1 MKIKLSNIGLKKYLA
16 YKQNNISGNK
26 DEYEILKKVYT
37 NIYIEF
43 TENLTKYINDGLLEY
58 EKDDSK
64 TTKLLYKYPFLENVK
79 RIHFEITTNCNFRC
93 DHCRSGDV
101 VRIDETNIDKLF
113 EVAKLFSCL
122 GIKRFDFIGG
132 EVTMYGGKW
141 LELVQYIKQINRDA
155 NITVY
160 TNGWFLEKTDFIIDD
175 KIYKDDVEYLKH
187 LHSNGLTHILF
198 SIDGKEEL
206 HDKQRHHQ
214 GLFKRI
220 KNNIKK
226 VKDIG
231 LKPRLSTIVID
242 GESQNHLLDF
252 ANEIYGKNLVNVN
265 DAIKLL
271 QMDSTN
277 HFSNF
282 IDINNGASLRKGNY
296 SIENV
301 PREMIKCKAFYRPSP
316 TLRIKADGSIGICPL
331 MNQDEYYGNVHN
343 QSIIEV
349 INNAHKSFSYLLHSE
364 NNINKY
370 IEFLEPETLER
381 FDHICTL
388 RIALHKLAI
397 AFNDNKI
404 KTPTSSQI
412 KQMNEIVRDA
422 F

>member
-16 YKQNNISGNK
+16 YQKNDIPENIN
-26 DEYEILKKVYT
+26 EYEILKKVYT
-37 NIYIEF
+37 NIYIKF
-43 TENLTKYINDGLLEY
+43 TDSLTNYINNGLLEY

-64 TTKLLYKYPFLENVK
+64 TTKMLYKYPFLENVR

-113 EVAKLFSCL
+113 EVAKLFSSL

-132 EVTMYGGKW
+132 DVTLYGGKW
-141 LELVQYIKQINRDA
+141 LELVQYIKQINRNA
-155 NITVY
+155 TITVY

-175 KIYKDDVEYLKH
+175 KTYKDDVEYLKH
-187 LHSNGLTHILF
+187 LHANGLTHILF

-242 GESQNHLLDF
+242 GESQKYLLDF
-252 ANEIYGKNLVNVN
+252 ANEIYGKNLVSVN
-265 DAIKLL
+265 DAILLL
-271 QMDSTN
+271 QIDSTN

-282 IDINNGASLRKGNY
+282 IDINNGASLRKGNF

-301 PREMIKCKAFYRPSP
+301 PKEMIKCKAFYRPSP

-331 MNQDEYYGNVHN
+331 MNQDEYYGNVHEK
-343 QSIIEV
+343 SVVEV

-364 NNINKY
+364 NDISKY
-370 IEFLEPETLER
+370 IEFLEPETLDR

-397 AFNDNKI
+397 AFHDNKI
-404 KTPTSSQI
+404 INPNSAQI

-422 F
+422 L